1 LSENGGTGKSWTCI
15 HRWSKWYNIP
25 STPNTHPIVRGPVSG
40 GIRNSERQMISHR
53 HRARVDAALGGAS
66 VHQDGEMVL
75 SHMAF
80 GRLTSR
86 HSHSSMWILGAHTLV
101 ADSKTLRVYVVLQ
114 YSTCIYIEMCLLPL
128 RASVERPRP

>member
-15 HRWSKWYNIP
+15 HRWSKRYDIP
-25 STPNTHPIVRGPVSG
+25 SITNKHLIVRGPVSG
-40 GIRNSERQMISHR
+40 GIRNSERQMILHR

-114 YSTCIYIEMCLLPL
+114 FYSLVHVSTSKCAFYHFAL
-128 RASVERPRP
+128 V